1 MSEAANPGGAE
12 SVAKGVFRKRL
23 PHATEFELNNSFGDY
38 HVSLSWEKPP
48 SNMARLKLRKVND
61 EGWIEVWLTPIQRVH
76 LSNELLASDD
86 PKTR

>member
-1 MSEAANPGGAE
+1 
-12 SVAKGVFRKRL
+12 
-23 PHATEFELNNSFGDY
+23 
-38 HVSLSWEKPP
+38 
-48 SNMARLKLRKVND
+48 MARLKLRKVND